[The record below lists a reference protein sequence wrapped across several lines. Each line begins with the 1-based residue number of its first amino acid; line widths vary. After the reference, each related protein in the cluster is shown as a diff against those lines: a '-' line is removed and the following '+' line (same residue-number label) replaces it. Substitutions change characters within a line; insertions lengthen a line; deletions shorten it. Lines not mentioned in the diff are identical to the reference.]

1 MKTLILIILLVP
13 NMAVASGLAFNPSI
27 SMYRNDNDT
36 VKAAGV
42 NGRSMTQIELRLGY
56 DFDLAQN
63 FSLFAGGF
71 YSLGS
76 DKFLEHTNGWN
87 LGPMVGAQLMGVYVL
102 AAYILTGESDMA
114 SGGLKYS
121 GTTGYQ
127 GTIGYRA
134 EITEGIFLGPEIT
147 FRSTEYENREV
158 QGIVNPGDRSDTHV
172 LPSIA
177 VYFKF

>member
-1 MKTLILIILLVP
+1 MKTLILFILFVP
-13 NMAVASGLAFNPSI
+13 SMAMASGMAFNPSI
-27 SMYRNDNDT
+27 STYRNDNDT
-36 VKAAGV
+36 VKATGIS
-42 NGRSMTQIELRLGY
+42 GRSETQIELRLGY
-56 DFDLAQN
+56 QFDLTEDIG
-63 FSLFAGGF
+63 LFAGGF

-76 DKFLEHTNGWN
+76 DKFLDHTNQWY
-87 LGPMVGAQLMGVYVL
+87 LGPMVGVSFKGLYLLGS
-102 AAYILTGESDMA
+102 YILTGENDLA

-134 EITEGIFLGPEIT
+134 EISEGVFIGPEFT
-147 FRSTEYENREV
+147 FRTVEFDNREV

>member
-1 MKTLILIILLVP
+1 MKTLILLILLVP
-13 NMAVASGLAFNPSI
+13 NLAVAGGMAFNPSI
-27 SMYRNDNDT
+27 ATYRNDNDT
-36 VKAAGV
+36 VKATGLS
-42 NGRSMTQIELRLGY
+42 GRSMTQIELRLGY
-56 DFDLAQN
+56 EYDFG
-63 FSLFAGGF
+63 LFVGGF

-76 DKFLEHTNGWN
+76 DKFLDHTNQWY
-87 LGPMVGAQLMGVYVL
+87 LGPMVGYQFMGAYVL
-102 AAYILTGESDMA
+102 AAYILTGENDLA

-134 EITEGIFLGPEIT
+134 EIVEGIFLGPEFT
-147 FRSTEYENREV
+147 FRSVEFDNREV

-177 VYFKF
+177 VFFKF